1 MKERLKQKLPLLVY
15 IVLLIL
21 AVVFASFWGGVLPYL
36 CLFFL
41 LLCPLFSLLY
51 AFYAHTALQLYH
63 ELSDRRIK
71 KGEEVTY
78 RLVLENH
85 GPFPLLLVT
94 LQYEEELCELRDMK
108 TTLSLLPWQ
117 RLTLTTPLSC
127 RYAGTYPVGVLTYGI
142 RDPFGLF
149 SFRFEVPSEF
159 RAIVR
164 PKIAEG
170 EEQRI
175 LSNLRT
181 PDQSIQ
187 PDVFE
192 DVLGNHLKAYQSGD
206 PVHAIHWKNYA
217 RTGEVLIR
225 TPEEESM
232 GKVHILLDS
241 EEIVEGLPAM
251 RQRDRF
257 LEYVVSVAHA
267 FLKQGKPVDFS
278 YAAGDLKTSV
288 IAGWRDFSSFWN
300 QMPEDLTHHRSED
313 FAQQCEQRIR
323 ELSVAGEEWIS
334 IKETEF
340 RTEGER

>member
-1 MKERLKQKLPLLVY
+1 MTGLKKKMPLFLY

-21 AVVFASFWGGVLPYL
+21 AVVFASFYGGVLPFL

-41 LLCPLFSLLY
+41 LLAPLFSLLY
-51 AFYAHTALQLYH
+51 ALYAHAAFRIYH
-63 ELSDRRIK
+63 ELADRRIK

-85 GPFPLLLVT
+85 GPLPLFLVT
-94 LQYEEELCELRDMK
+94 LQFEEQLCDLREMT

-127 RYAGTYPVGVLTYGI
+127 RYAGTYPVGVQFYGI

-149 SFRFEVPSEF
+149 SFRFRVPSEF

-164 PKIAEG
+164 PRISNEAES
-170 EEQRI
+170 RV
-175 LSNLRT
+175 LSTIRT
-181 PDQSIQ
+181 PDRSIQ
-187 PDVFE
+187 PDVLE
-192 DVLGNHLKAYQSGD
+192 DVLGNHLKTYQPGD

-241 EEIVEGLPAM
+241 EENVQGIQAM
-251 RQRDRF
+251 RRRDLF

-278 YAAGDLKTSV
+278 YAAGDLKTTV
-288 IAGWRDFSSFWN
+288 IAGWREFSSFWN

-313 FAQQCEQRIR
+313 FEAQRERRIR
-323 ELSVAGEEWIS
+323 ELSTAGEQWIM
-334 IKETEF
+334 IREEEF
-340 RTEGER
+340 RPEGAL